1 MYVRV
6 RVDLVLLEPLANPA
20 RRRVIAPAGVEPL
33 VQSNDRVTEPLPLLR
48 RYRRDIPAD
57 AIT

>member
-1 MYVRV
+1 M
-6 RVDLVLLEPLANPA
+6 
-20 RRRVIAPAGVEPL
+20 APTGAEPL
-33 VQSNDRVTEPLPLLR
+33 VQGKDRVTEPLPLLR